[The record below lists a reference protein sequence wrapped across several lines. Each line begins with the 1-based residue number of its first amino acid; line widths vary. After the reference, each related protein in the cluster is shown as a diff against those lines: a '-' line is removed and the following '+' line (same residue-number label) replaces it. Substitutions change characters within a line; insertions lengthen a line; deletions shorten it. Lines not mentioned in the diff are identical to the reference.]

1 MMAGSLA
8 GILLSAAVVYLLEK
22 IDKRIKSVE
31 QVREL
36 FEYTLL
42 ATIPDFSKTNR
53 SVNAIATS
61 DERRLAIPVLER
73 SHSFITESYRMLHAN
88 LTFFNSDKLMQV
100 IVVTSSV
107 PKEGKSTTVAN
118 LAAVIA
124 NLGYRV
130 LVVDAD
136 LRRPSQHEIWQ
147 IPNEAG
153 LKNFIATRGDL
164 SNPIIQKVMDN
175 LYVLS
180 AGAMNSSSSVFIDS
194 RSIAGLIRQCRNK
207 YDYVIFD
214 TPPLAVTADAHILGK
229 IADGVMLVT
238 RPSIADSINSKQ
250 AKESLDGSGQNIVG
264 IVVNGVIP
272 EKEFHSYREY
282 AAVGHEESSSRHAA
296 PRRWLDNFK
305 FFRR

>member
-1 MMAGSLA
+1 M
-8 GILLSAAVVYLLEK
+8 
-22 IDKRIKSVE
+22 
-31 QVREL
+31 
-36 FEYTLL
+36 
-42 ATIPDFSKTNR
+42 N
-53 SVNAIATS
+53 
-61 DERRLAIPVLER
+61 
-73 SHSFITESYRMLHAN
+73 AN
-88 LTFFNSDKLMQV
+88 LTFFNSEKVMQV

-130 LVVDAD
+130 LIVDAD
-136 LRRPSQHEIWQ
+136 LRRPSQHEMWQ

-153 LKNFIATRGDL
+153 LKNFIAARGDL
-164 SNPIIQKVMDN
+164 SSPIIQKVMDN

-180 AGAMNSSSSVFIDS
+180 AGSVNSSSPVFIDS
-194 RSIAGLIRQCRNK
+194 RSMATLIRQCQNK

-250 AKESLDGSGQNIVG
+250 AKDSLDRSGQKMLG
-264 IVVNGVIP
+264 IVVNGVRSENKP
-272 EKEFHSYREY
+272 YGNNSVNYFN
-282 AAVGHEESSSRHAA
+282 ESVCRANGVATSRSWMDRL
-296 PRRWLDNFK
+296 RRLNRF
-305 FFRR
+305 